1 MAKKYGKV
9 ELLMKKT
16 DKVEKKDNVA
26 AEEVKDKD
34 TVASADADKKVKK
47 DKATKKA
54 EKAEKKAA
62 KKAQRKADRKNPE
75 IKAAK
80 KILAIKCIAAILCA
94 VIINFSISGM
104 FTSITDIVK
113 MNDEQAYKEAAQLK
127 ASQAAG
133 STNNGGDSSN
143 GGASSNGDASS
154 NGGAS
159 SNGDASPAP
168 AEPAPEPGEKDE
180 SGAPVKPADGIQTLE
195 YFNSAINKVKT
206 GASSV
211 EQKKV
216 ENYLASSPTI
226 PSALNSIYKMLGGDS
241 WLDKMLKDNSQGA
254 ATLKGADIKAK
265 FPVEGESYA
274 SQLQPADVKAAT
286 CTEANGIYTITIT
299 TLPDAKSTAHK
310 HGTGRNPKAFNV
322 ILPGTVNDNI
332 PGVAKSLVGEAAMAY
347 PSSTVTITVDAAT
360 GNVLTANYDLKWTI
374 SFTKMNAVIPLG
386 TRSNYEIKW

>member
-1 MAKKYGKV
+1 
-9 ELLMKKT
+9 MKKT
-16 DKVEKKDNVA
+16 DKVENKDVA
-26 AEEVKDKD
+26 AEEVKNND
-34 TVASADADKKVKK
+34 TVNTAADKKDKKVKK

-62 KKAQRKADRKNPE
+62 KKAQKQADKKNPDV
-75 IKAAK
+75 KSAK
-80 KILAIKCIAAILCA
+80 RSLAIKCIAAILCA
-94 VIINFSISGM
+94 VIVNLSLSGM
-104 FTSITDIVK
+104 FTSLTDIVR
-113 MNDEQAYKEAAQLK
+113 MDEEQAYKEAAQL
-127 ASQAAG
+127 AAAQAAG
-133 STNNGGDSSN
+133 SANNGGDSSN
-143 GGASSNGDASS
+143 GGASNNGGNSS
-154 NGGAS
+154 NGGGA
-159 SNGDASPAP
+159 SNGGSASTPT
-168 AEPAPEPGEKDE
+168 EPAPEPGEKDE

-216 ENYLASSPTI
+216 ENYLANSPTI
-226 PSALNSIYKMLGGDS
+226 PSALNGIYKMLGGDS

-299 TLPDAKSTAHK
+299 TLPDAKSTGHK

-322 ILPGTVNDNI
+322 ILPGTVNENI
-332 PGVAKSLVGEAAMAY
+332 PGAAKSLVGEAAMAY
-347 PSSTVTITVDAAT
+347 PSSTITITVDAAT

-374 SFTKMNAVIPLG
+374 SFTKMNASIPLG

>member
-1 MAKKYGKV
+1 
-9 ELLMKKT
+9 MKKT
-16 DKVEKKDNVA
+16 DTVEKKDVA
-26 AEEVKDKD
+26 AEDVKNND
-34 TVASADADKKVKK
+34 TVNAAADKKDKKVKK

-62 KKAQRKADRKNPE
+62 KKAQKQADKKNPDV
-75 IKAAK
+75 KSAK
-80 KILAIKCIAAILCA
+80 RSLAIKCIAAILCA
-94 VIINFSISGM
+94 VIINFSLSGM
-104 FTSITDIVK
+104 FTSLTDIVR
-113 MNDEQAYKEAAQLK
+113 MDEEQAYKEAAQLA

-133 STNNGGDSSN
+133 STNNGGDTSNGGGASNGGDTSN
-143 GGASSNGDASS
+143 GGAAS
-154 NGGAS
+154 NGGGAS
-159 SNGDASPAP
+159 AP

-206 GASSV
+206 GAASV

-226 PSALNSIYKMLGGDS
+226 PSALNGIYKMLGGDS

-299 TLPDAKSTAHK
+299 TLPDAKSTGHK

-322 ILPGTVNDNI
+322 ILPGTVNSNI
-332 PGVAKSLVGEAAMAY
+332 PGAAKGIVGEAAMAY

-374 SFTKMNAVIPLG
+374 SFTKMNAAIPLG